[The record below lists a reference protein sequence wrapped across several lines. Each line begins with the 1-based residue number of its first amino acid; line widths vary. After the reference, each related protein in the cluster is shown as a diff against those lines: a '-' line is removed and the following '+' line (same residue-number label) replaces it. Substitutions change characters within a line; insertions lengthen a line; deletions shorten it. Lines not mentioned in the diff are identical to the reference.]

1 MRDDRKKEK
10 TGSLGLSQSHARD
23 LATGIGQSKTAAMMT
38 GAARSARVAE
48 CIPEFAKKA
57 LKGVHSGYPEPNAAP
72 VYAIDPYG
80 PTKTAAVQ
88 TKVNGRLP

>member
-1 MRDDRKKEK
+1 MRYDDRKTDK

-23 LATGIGQSKTAAMMT
+23 LATGIGQSKSAAMMT

-48 CIPEFAKKA
+48 CIPEAAKKA
-57 LKGVHSGYPEPNAAP
+57 LKGVHSGYPAREEAP
-72 VYAIDPYG
+72 VVYG
-80 PTKTAAVQ
+80 DYPPAKVAAAQ